1 MNNSTEKTLSQM
13 NLQEIIEKEAS
24 DRWLDF
30 LCFDFQQSLEDF
42 LDDVKSQEDEIFNEE
57 IIYFSNAIEYL
68 KENDPSLRNSLE
80 LASDLWYD
88 PKNLNSE
95 ILASLL
101 LQEDLRTEFF
111 DFIERLESEIDE
123 DERRKDCFNDEETT
137 EEN

>member
-42 LDDVKSQEDEIFNEE
+42 IDDVKSQEDEIFNEE

-68 KENDPSLRNSLE
+68 EENDPSLRNSLE
-80 LASDLWYD
+80 LASDLWYN
-88 PKNLNSE
+88 PKDLNSE

-111 DFIERLESEIDE
+111 DFIEYLESEIDE